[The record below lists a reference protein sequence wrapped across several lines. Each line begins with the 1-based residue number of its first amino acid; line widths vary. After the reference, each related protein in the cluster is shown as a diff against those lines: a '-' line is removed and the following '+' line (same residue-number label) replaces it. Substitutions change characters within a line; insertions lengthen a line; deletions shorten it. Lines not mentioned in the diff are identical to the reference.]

1 MRILIRIFL
10 ASVLALCGMCA
21 LALVFQRH
29 LLCFPDRST
38 EPEALEKASRLGLE
52 AWHAADGSLLGWR
65 AEAHGAVRARALVLH
80 GNAGSALDRAA
91 YAAALR
97 PRGISVALLEYPGY
111 GPRAGSPS
119 EDTLAAAAV
128 AAVEN
133 LAAQGPQPIWLVGES
148 LGSGVAARAA
158 RLRPDKVGAV
168 LLVTP
173 FARLVEVARIHYP
186 FFLPGLLLRDR
197 WAPQDDLAKLS
208 APIAIVVAGGD
219 EVVTPGQA
227 RQLSAALRGPRRIW
241 EQPQASHNG
250 LDLRAQAPFWDE
262 VVEFLATGFRSP
274 SAKE

>member
-10 ASVLALCGMCA
+10 ASALALCGMCA

-119 EDTLAAAAV
+119 EDTLAATAA
-128 AAVEN
+128 
-133 LAAQGPQPIWLVGES
+133 
-148 LGSGVAARAA
+148 GSGTGRTEAHVLQASSGFQSFALQVGTALPLTGTDNGWVYRLGTSTRMALRTSMRSSRTQAPALGVRSSVSSTA
-158 RLRPDKVGAV
+158 RL
-168 LLVTP
+168 
-173 FARLVEVARIHYP
+173 
-186 FFLPGLLLRDR
+186 
-197 WAPQDDLAKLS
+197 
-208 APIAIVVAGGD
+208 
-219 EVVTPGQA
+219 
-227 RQLSAALRGPRRIW
+227 
-241 EQPQASHNG
+241 AS
-250 LDLRAQAPFWDE
+250 
-262 VVEFLATGFRSP
+262 SP
-274 SAKE
+274 SWRI